1 MTFLR
6 CLRKGAMEEDPGN
19 GIEKGKKAEENRN
32 HLSFAKKWNNTERLN
47 YFAQRPIPGRSGSD
61 FYRLEMQRSQIHL
74 RFPFTTDFITQ
85 ETSQC
90 VRQTF
95 PIGAVV

>member
-6 CLRKGAMEEDPGN
+6 CLRKGAMEDPGN

-47 YFAQRPIPGRSGSD
+47 YFAQRPIPGRAGSE
-61 FYRLEMQRSQIHL
+61 FCRLEMWGS
-74 RFPFTTDFITQ
+74 P
-85 ETSQC
+85 
-90 VRQTF
+90 
-95 PIGAVV
+95 